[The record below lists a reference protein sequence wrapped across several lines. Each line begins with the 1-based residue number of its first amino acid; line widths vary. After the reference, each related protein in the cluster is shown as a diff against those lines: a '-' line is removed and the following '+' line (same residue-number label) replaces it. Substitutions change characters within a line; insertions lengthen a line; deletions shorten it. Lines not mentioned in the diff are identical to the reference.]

1 MFGPWDV
8 RGISSSPSS
17 SVILV
22 SGIIGDSESDCDSHF
37 VFLFGG
43 GTSLAD
49 GSSTEFCSGP
59 VENVLL

>member
-1 MFGPWDV
+1 MTGMFGD
-8 RGISSSPSS
+8 
-17 SVILV
+17 
-22 SGIIGDSESDCDSHF
+22 SDCDSHF

-49 GSSTEFCSGP
+49 RSSTEFWFGP